1 MIRTTARL
9 LVLAAAVA
17 TLAACQDRPSPSS
30 SSSSS
35 SSSATAGKPAA
46 KQQVSVEEIAAQA
59 KGFTVG
65 SEMAVRRV
73 FVFFDPQCPHCAAL
87 WEAAKPLKSQARF
100 IWIPVALLNPTSS
113 VQGAAILAA
122 PDPIAAMDQHEEL
135 LTARKGGITASADN
149 TEQKALVTS
158 NTALMNRYGF
168 GGVPVVVA
176 KHATT
181 GEVVIKEGSMPTA
194 ALAAALG
201 LQAPATN

>member
-9 LVLAAAVA
+9 IVLAAAVA
-17 TLAACQDRPSPSS
+17 TLAACQDRPATSSPAAS
-30 SSSSS
+30 
-35 SSSATAGKPAA
+35 AGKPAA
-46 KQQVSVEEIAAQA
+46 TQQVSVEEIAAQA

-87 WEAAKPLKSQARF
+87 WQAAKPLKSQARF
-100 IWIPVALLNPTSS
+100 IWIPVALLNPTSA

-122 PDPIAAMDQHEEL
+122 ADPIAAMDQHEEL
-135 LTARKGGITASADN
+135 LTAKKGGITASAEN
-149 TEQKALVTS
+149 TEQKAAVTS

-181 GEVVIKEGSMPTA
+181 GEVVVKEGSMPTA